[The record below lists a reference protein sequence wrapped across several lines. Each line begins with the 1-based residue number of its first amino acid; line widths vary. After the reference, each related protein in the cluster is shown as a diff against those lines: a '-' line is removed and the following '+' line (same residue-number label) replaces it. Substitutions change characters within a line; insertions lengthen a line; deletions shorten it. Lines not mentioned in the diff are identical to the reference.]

1 MIAKLKGILDN
12 ITLDALILNVQ
23 GVGYELYCSAKTMA
37 TLQNDAQNQPQ
48 APLDVWVST
57 HFKNESLTLY
67 GFAHPEE
74 KACFLLL
81 LTVQGV
87 GARVALAI
95 LSVLTPQEVL
105 QALQLQDAPAFQN
118 AEGIGP
124 KLAQRITR
132 ELKDKALSLTSFAT
146 LGGENVVPLSSP
158 HMAAIETSSAIF
170 KDGTAA
176 LLTLGYRRSE
186 IIGALAQTQKD
197 LPPNASL
204 DNVITHALQLLS
216 HAS

>member
-1 MIAKLKGILDN
+1 MIAKLTGTLDS
-12 ITLDALILNVQ
+12 ITLDAIILNVQ
-23 GVGYELYCSAKTMA
+23 GVGYELYCSDKTISFLQNEARSMPAA
-37 TLQNDAQNQPQ
+37 TLQ
-48 APLDVWVST
+48 VWVST
-57 HFKNESLTLY
+57 QFKNESLTLY
-67 GFAHPEE
+67 GFAHTEE

-132 ELKDKALSLTSFAT
+132 ELKDKALSFTSFT
-146 LGGENVVPLSSP
+146 LSGAENVVPLSSAP
-158 HMAAIETSSAIF
+158 LAIDDNSAIF